1 MATHSSILAWGIPCI
16 EEPGGLSSIELQ
28 RVRHDWSELTCM
40 QGVRVRYK
48 KMSGQSSGFDL
59 NSCVDSLS
67 FTGKGDWGDRRFCT
81 CCHGGI
87 LVNMTRR
94 QLDVQVW
101 STGKRSEW
109 NHCTQSSHMFT
120 WICFYFSTRFQ
131 RMEGVFFSFNI
142 HNHHI
147 KQVKW
152 AWTSFMVQWNTT
164 LQ

>member
-1 MATHSSILAWGIPCI
+1 MQYKVLHESIIVILGTSRENRRRELVFYSAPTGFVCC
-16 EEPGGLSSIELQ
+16 GLKDTEIGSIYSC
-28 RVRHDWSELTCM
+28 W
-40 QGVRVRYK
+40 
-48 KMSGQSSGFDL
+48 QSSGFDL

-109 NHCTQSSHMFT
+109 NHCTKSSHMFT
-120 WICFYFSTRFQ
+120 WICFYFSIRFQ
-131 RMEGVFFSFNI
+131 QMEGVFFPLISTIIILNR
-142 HNHHI
+142 
-147 KQVKW
+147 
-152 AWTSFMVQWNTT
+152 
-164 LQ
+164 